1 MKSHLSGPFE
11 ASARRIAL
19 KKVEAIIRHF
29 KLDEVVEALVQLGIP
44 GLTVMDARGNVSRQ
58 SSLSDSQGAAE
69 FLPKVILE
77 LVVLDE
83 QVRNVVDTIRRTA
96 HTTQPGDGKV
106 LVSDIIQ
113 TIRIRTGETL
123 DFPLA
128 FSA

>member
-1 MKSHLSGPFE
+1 M
-11 ASARRIAL
+11 

-58 SSLSDSQGAAE
+58 STLSDSQGTAE

-77 LVVLDE
+77 LVVFDE

-96 HTTQPGDGKV
+96 HTAQPGDGKV